1 MGMEERGRFPARR
14 AALLDAHDAI
24 GEAHVRLKSES
35 SALVAQR
42 EHRDNLIEHR
52 DALACF
58 HDDLGA
64 LPDSQRPRLEL
75 TKAASETEFMLDET
89 LETIER
95 SRKAWKHAT
104 DAWQRVR
111 ERLDR

>member
-1 MGMEERGRFPARR
+1 MGMEERDRFPARR

-24 GEAHVRLKSES
+24 GETHARLKSEP
-35 SALVAQR
+35 SALVTQR
-42 EHRDNLIEHR
+42 EHRDDLIEHR
-52 DALACF
+52 DALARF
-58 HDDLGA
+58 HEDLGA
-64 LPDSQRPRLEL
+64 VPGSQRPRLEL
-75 TKAASETEFMLDET
+75 TKAASETEFMLAET

-95 SRKAWKHAT
+95 SREAWKRAT